1 MQLEFIKYFLFPTP
15 NEMNKKETIFMY
27 VIGIVCFAFLA
38 FIVIYPLVLRRSLDN
53 NLEYTNAIVTGDT
66 FVKRADHYFG
76 YRFTVGKDEYKGWGF
91 NYIRTEVFS
100 EGDTVLVVYD
110 RTNPNNNS
118 LYRSYSNT
126 FHFKKKRKR

>member
-1 MQLEFIKYFLFPTP
+1 
-15 NEMNKKETIFMY
+15 MNKKETIIMY

-38 FIVIYPLVLRRSLDN
+38 FIVIYPIVLQRSLDN

-66 FVKRADHYFG
+66 FVKRTDHYFG
-76 YRFTVGKDEYKGWGF
+76 YRFNVGNNEYKGWGF
-91 NYIRTEVFS
+91 NYVRTEVFS

-118 LYRSYSNT
+118 LYRSYSNR
-126 FHFKKKRKR
+126 KK